1 MVRRGLTV
9 RVAAVLAVVVAV
21 FPATPAVSA
30 TPPTPMGAAGSWR
43 IDLSTVD
50 DADVN
55 VSSVSGSLTLAG
67 PDNTVDTPGSSGT
80 FITPARRLTTVTGRV
95 SARVSADVPAGTT
108 VDLDVRGRDDTGG
121 WTEWTPAG
129 REFPF
134 AARTVQARISLS
146 GPTGGPWPVVHSVE
160 LTASGGTARAAV
172 VTEPLTYRV
181 YATREG
187 LVGGKTSNGH
197 VIAQRD
203 HFVSFPSTKSVSPKG
218 TGSYTAKVCRTDG
231 TRCEFAPVWEVGPWN
246 THDDYW
252 NPSDERATFPTL
264 PQGTPEAQAAFQD
277 GFNGGKD
284 SRGRAVK
291 NPAGIDLADGVL
303 WDGLGLTGSSWVDV
317 TYLWTGTGGALGV
330 ITTAGAP
337 LNLRESP
344 STSAAIKGVAA
355 PYAQVPIECSVTGES
370 VSGALGT
377 STLWDRVGP
386 DLYVSDTYVKTGA
399 DGPLAPPC
407 P

>member
-1 MVRRGLTV
+1 MVRRGLV
-9 RVAAVLAVVVAV
+9 RRVLGVLAAVLAVVPV
-21 FPATPAVSA
+21 TPAA
-30 TPPTPMGAAGSWR
+30 AAGSWR
-43 IDLSTVD
+43 VDLSTVD
-50 DADVN
+50 GDDMN
-55 VSSVSGSLTLAG
+55 VSSVSGFLTLA
-67 PDNTVDTPGSSGT
+67 DTAWNPVTARSSGVLITATRRLGSS
-80 FITPARRLTTVTGRV
+80 VGRV
-95 SARVSADVPAGTT
+95 TARVVDDVPAGTA
-108 VDLDVRGRDDTGG
+108 VEVDVRGRDTAGD

-134 AARTVQARISLS
+134 AVQVVQARISLS
-146 GPTGGPWPVVHSVE
+146 GTVDGARPAVRSVA

-172 VTEPLTYRV
+172 VSEPLTYRI
-181 YATREG
+181 YATRED

-197 VIAQRD
+197 VIAKSD

-218 TGSYTAKVCRTDG
+218 TGSYTAKVCRTDA

-252 NPSDERATFPTL
+252 NPSDQRATFPTL

-291 NPAGIDLADGVL
+291 NPAGIDLADGVF

-317 TYLWTGTGGALGV
+317 TYLWTGTGGPAGV

-355 PYAQVPIECSVTGES
+355 PYARVPIECSVAGEF

-377 STLWDRVGP
+377 SVIWDRVGP

-399 DGPLAPPC
+399 DGPIAPNC

>member
-1 MVRRGLTV
+1 MVRKSRMA
-9 RVAAVLAVVVAV
+9 VALAVVVAV
-21 FPATPAVSA
+21 FPMTPAV
-30 TPPTPMGAAGSWR
+30 AAGAWQV
-43 IDLSTVD
+43 DLSTVD
-50 DADVN
+50 GDDVN
-55 VSSVSGSLTLAG
+55 VASVSGSLTLAG
-67 PDNTVDTPGSSGT
+67 PEGSSAAPGSSGV
-80 FITPARRLTTVTGRV
+80 FVTPVHPLGSAAGRV
-95 SARVSADVPAGTT
+95 SARVAADVPAGTA
-108 VDLDVRGRDDTGG
+108 VDVDVRGRDSAGD

-129 REFPF
+129 ERFPF
-134 AARTVQARISLS
+134 AVRTVQARISLS
-146 GPTGGPWPVVHSVE
+146 GLLDGPRPAVHS
-160 LTASGGTARAAV
+160 LTLTTSGSGARDAV
-172 VTEPLTYRV
+172 ATEPLTYRI

-218 TGSYTAKVCRTDG
+218 TGSYTAKVCRTGG

-252 NPSDERATFPTL
+252 NPAEERATFPTL

-284 SRGRAVK
+284 SRGRVVK

-303 WDGLGLTGSSWVDV
+303 WDGLGLTGNSWVDV
-317 TYLWTGTGGALGV
+317 TYLWTGTGGATGV

-344 STSAAIKGVAA
+344 STSAATKGVAA
-355 PYAQVPIECSVTGES
+355 RYARVPIECSVTGES

-377 STLWDRVGP
+377 SAIWDRVGP
-386 DLYVSDTYVKTGA
+386 GLYVSDTYVKTGT
-399 DGPLAPPC
+399 DGPVAPPC

>member
-1 MVRRGLTV
+1 MVRRGLV
-9 RVAAVLAVVVAV
+9 RRVLGVLSAVLAVVPV
-21 FPATPAVSA
+21 TPAA
-30 TPPTPMGAAGSWR
+30 AAGSWLV
-43 IDLSTVD
+43 DLSTVD
-50 DADVN
+50 GDDVN
-55 VSSVSGSLTLAG
+55 VFSVSGFLTLADSAWDPVTARSSG
-67 PDNTVDTPGSSGT
+67 VLVTATRRLGSS
-80 FITPARRLTTVTGRV
+80 VGRV
-95 SARVSADVPAGTT
+95 TARVADAVPPGTT
-108 VDLDVRGRDDTGG
+108 VEVDVRGRDTAGD

-129 REFPF
+129 QEFPF
-134 AARTVQARISLS
+134 AVQVVQARIALS
-146 GPTGGPWPVVHSVE
+146 STADGVRPTVRSVA
-160 LTASGGTARAAV
+160 LTASGGSARAAV
-172 VTEPLTYRV
+172 VTEPLTYRI

-197 VIAQRD
+197 VIAKSD

-218 TGSYTAKVCRTDG
+218 TGSYTAKICRTDG

-252 NPSDERATFPTL
+252 NPSDQRATFPAL

-284 SRGRAVK
+284 SRGRTVK
-291 NPAGIDLADGVL
+291 NPAGIDLADGVF

-317 TYLWTGTGGALGV
+317 TYLWTGTGGATGL
-330 ITTAGAP
+330 ITTVGAP

-355 PYAQVPIECSVTGES
+355 PYARVPIECSVPGES

-377 STLWDRVGP
+377 SAIWDRVGP

-399 DGPLAPPC
+399 GGPVAPIC